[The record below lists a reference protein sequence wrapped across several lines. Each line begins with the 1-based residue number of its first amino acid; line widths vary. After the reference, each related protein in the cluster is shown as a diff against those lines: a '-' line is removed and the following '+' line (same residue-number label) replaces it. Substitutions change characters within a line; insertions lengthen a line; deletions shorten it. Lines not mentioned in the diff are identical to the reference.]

1 LLASALVASHLAGDT
16 MRMFKDFE
24 EIKAAVGTEVG
35 VSDWVEITQQR
46 IDQFAEA
53 TGDEQWIHVDVER
66 AARELPGRTTIA
78 HGLLTLSLAPVR
90 SVMSVKEIKN
100 TLNYGANG
108 IRYLAPYQQDQS
120 CAVE

>member
-1 LLASALVASHLAGDT
+1 

-35 VSDWVEITQQR
+35 VSDWVEVTQRR

-78 HGLLTLSLAPVR
+78 CPLCANSGHPLRTALAASWLLPQPT
-90 SVMSVKEIKN
+90 K
-100 TLNYGANG
+100 
-108 IRYLAPYQQDQS
+108 
-120 CAVE
+120 AVGRC